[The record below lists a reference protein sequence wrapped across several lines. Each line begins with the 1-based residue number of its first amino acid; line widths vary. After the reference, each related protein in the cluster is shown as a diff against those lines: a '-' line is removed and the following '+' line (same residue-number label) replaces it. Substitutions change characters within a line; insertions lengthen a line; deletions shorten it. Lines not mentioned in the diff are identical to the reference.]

1 MRSKHSVI
9 LLIALISFTLTF
21 CGTPAAYG
29 APPSDPCSLLT
40 QAQVSAVFGV
50 NVEPAQHIAPRL
62 CQWSA
67 PNQPNSMNAKKV
79 TVVLQDARAFSYAKT
94 PITQKITTT
103 PASGIGDDA
112 VYSTLPGVTP
122 GLGITLNV
130 KKGDSYFAVHVYGF
144 TGEAK
149 AMAMEKT
156 LALEIV
162 SKL

>member
-40 QAQVSAVFGV
+40 QAQASAVFGV
-50 NVEPAQHIAPRL
+50 NVEPAQPAELDEREKSYGRAAGRAGVFL
-62 CQWSA
+62 CQ
-67 PNQPNSMNAKKV
+67 
-79 TVVLQDARAFSYAKT
+79 DADH
-94 PITQKITTT
+94 QKITTT

-122 GLGITLNV
+122 GLGTTLNV

-149 AMAMEKT
+149 AMAMEKDPG
-156 LALEIV
+156 ARNCFQAV
-162 SKL
+162 RSSS